1 MPYEVKS
8 EQVYKSAAR
17 TILQTGADI
26 ENPYGVGLILVIDIT
41 LDPALAALTFTIQG
55 KDPTSGKYY
64 NILVSASLAAVAT
77 TILRVH
83 PELTAAA
90 NLIVKDMMPSIF
102 RVNVAVA
109 DGDSMT
115 YSVGAILTK

>member
-1 MPYEVKS
+1 MAYEVKS
-8 EQVYKSAAR
+8 EKVYGSAAR
-17 TILQTGADI
+17 TVLQTGADI

-41 LDPALAALTFTIQG
+41 VDPASAVCTFTIQG

-64 NILVSASLAAVAT
+64 TILVSAGLAAVAT

-83 PELTAAA
+83 PELAVAA
-90 NLIVKDMMPSIF
+90 NLVAKDMMPSIF

-115 YSVGAILTK
+115 YSVGATLTK